1 MQGDS
6 LVSHGH
12 KAMVR
17 VTPRRRPRHKIYGHI
32 DLWSHGRNAM
42 TSCCTKKRAWARH
55 EAAIAT
61 RCMQEHGA
69 SNGCSLNV

>member
-42 TSCCTKKRAWARH
+42 TSCYTKKRAWARC
-55 EAAIAT
+55 EATTAT
-61 RCMQEHGA
+61 RRMQEHGA